1 MVKEEDKYKDGIRPQ
16 NMKKDLQ
23 NTYKSMKSEEGLQL
37 YEDVEFY
44 KQKALKQIK
53 EKEIIDSEDKL
64 IAEAL

>member
-1 MVKEEDKYKDGIRPQ
+1 
-16 NMKKDLQ
+16 MKKDLQ